1 MFYRARFYAITAA
14 MASAMCVMG
23 GRASWGQT
31 ESPRPGE
38 GTATPPNA
46 PRQVPIEV
54 PRDRPRT
61 LRVIPDTSPE
71 SGLQDEVR
79 VPKEGLDLNLYL
91 GGPEALAEAPITPS
105 NRPSTGGNSALGG
118 TSNPYIDNAVPL
130 NRLMVRYDAADN
142 NNFPDRA
149 EFFYPQNGPMRNG
162 GQPLNFQ
169 QQSTYLEYAPLPNL
183 SGFFE
188 VPVRWVHIPPSTVP
202 NHRQAQQNFSGFSDL
217 QMGFKYAFF
226 TDPDYFYS
234 FQLRTYLPTG
244 NGATGL
250 GTDHASLEPGLL
262 AFQRLSERLFA
273 VGEFKDWIPIHGSL
287 NEVKGSPTFGQHFAG
302 NVLNYGV
309 GLTYNLLVT
318 DRYRVAPSTEFVG
331 WTVLGGLKETQ
342 TGTLV
347 PASGD
352 TIVNFKV
359 GATVALGN
367 YLSPTGPTPL
377 NDRLSL
383 YTGYSRALTGD
394 WWYRDMLRV
403 ELSWY
408 Y

>member
-1 MFYRARFYAITAA
+1 
-14 MASAMCVMG
+14 
-23 GRASWGQT
+23 
-31 ESPRPGE
+31 
-38 GTATPPNA
+38 
-46 PRQVPIEV
+46 
-54 PRDRPRT
+54 
-61 LRVIPDTSPE
+61 
-71 SGLQDEVR
+71 
-79 VPKEGLDLNLYL
+79 
-91 GGPEALAEAPITPS
+91 
-105 NRPSTGGNSALGG
+105 
-118 TSNPYIDNAVPL
+118 
-130 NRLMVRYDAADN
+130 
-142 NNFPDRA
+142 
-149 EFFYPQNGPMRNG
+149 
-162 GQPLNFQ
+162 
-169 QQSTYLEYAPLPNL
+169 
-183 SGFFE
+183 
-188 VPVRWVHIPPSTVP
+188 
-202 NHRQAQQNFSGFSDL
+202 
-217 QMGFKYAFF
+217 MGFKYAFF

-244 NGATGL
+244 NGATAL
-250 GTDHASLEPGLL
+250 GTNHASLEPGLL

-273 VGEFKDWIPIHGSL
+273 VGEFKDWIPIHGS
-287 NEVKGSPTFGQHFAG
+287 VSTDKKSPATFGQHFAG

-331 WTVLGGLKETQ
+331 WTVLGGLKKTQ
-342 TGTLV
+342 TGMVV

-383 YTGYSRALTGD
+383 YMGYSRALTD
-394 WWYRDMLRV
+394 DRWYRDMLRV

>member
-1 MFYRARFYAITAA
+1 
-14 MASAMCVMG
+14 
-23 GRASWGQT
+23 
-31 ESPRPGE
+31 
-38 GTATPPNA
+38 
-46 PRQVPIEV
+46 
-54 PRDRPRT
+54 
-61 LRVIPDTSPE
+61 VIPDTSPE

-79 VPKEGLDLNLYL
+79 VPEEGLDLNLYL
-91 GGPEALAEAPITPS
+91 GGPESYAQPPPTTINLA
-105 NRPSTGGNSALGG
+105 STGGNSALGG

-142 NNFPDRA
+142 DNFPDRA
-149 EFFYPQNGPMRNG
+149 EFFYPQNGPNRH
-162 GQPLNFQ
+162 GQPVSFQ
-169 QQSTYLEYAPLPNL
+169 QQTTYLEYAVQPNL
-183 SGFFE
+183 SGFIE
-188 VPVRWVHIPPSTVP
+188 VPVRWLHNPSSKG
-202 NHRQAQQNFSGFSDL
+202 HAAQNFSGFSDL
-217 QMGFKYAFF
+217 QLGFKYAFF

-273 VGEFKDWIPIHGSL
+273 VGEFKDWIPIHGSVFEDK
-287 NEVKGSPTFGQHFAG
+287 NSPVNGQHFAG

-342 TGTLV
+342 TGTVV

-383 YTGYSRALTGD
+383 YMGYSRALTED
-394 WWYRDMLRV
+394 RWYRDLLRV